1 MLPVNEPD
9 RSLTLDLPDAPGSL
23 RREDGEVTFL
33 SATGPVLLEYAGA
46 GGLRVAGRLHQAA
59 RVRAHTL
66 HQGLLVTAMED
77 NTINIFSGR
86 SQPSR
91 DNMCR

>member
-1 MLPVNEPD
+1 M
-9 RSLTLDLPDAPGSL
+9 TLNLPDAPSSL
-23 RREDGEVTFL
+23 RREDGGVTFL

-46 GGLRVAGRLHQAA
+46 AGLRVGWRLHQAA
-59 RVRAHTL
+59 GVRAHTL

-77 NTINIFSGR
+77 NTINIFSVR
-86 SQPSR
+86 AQPSR

>member
-9 RSLTLDLPDAPGSL
+9 RSLTLNLPDVPSSL
-23 RREDGEVTFL
+23 RREDGGVTFL

-46 GGLRVAGRLHQAA
+46 AGLREVWRLHQAA
-59 RVRAHTL
+59 GVRAHTL

-77 NTINIFSGR
+77 NTINIFSVR
-86 SQPSR
+86 AQPSR
-91 DNMCR
+91 DSICR

>member
-9 RSLTLDLPDAPGSL
+9 RSLTLDLPDAPSSL
-23 RREDGEVTFL
+23 RREDGGVTFL

-46 GGLRVAGRLHQAA
+46 AGLRVGWRLHQAA
-59 RVRAHTL
+59 GVRAHTL

-77 NTINIFSGR
+77 NTINIFSVR
-86 SQPSR
+86 AQPSP

>member
-9 RSLTLDLPDAPGSL
+9 RSLTLNLPDVPSSL
-23 RREDGEVTFL
+23 RREDGGVTFL

-46 GGLRVAGRLHQAA
+46 AGLRVVWRLHQAA
-59 RVRAHTL
+59 RVRAHTF

-77 NTINIFSGR
+77 NTINIFSVR
-86 SQPSR
+86 AQSSR
-91 DNMCR
+91 DSICR

>member
-46 GGLRVAGRLHQAA
+46 AGLRVAGR
-59 RVRAHTL
+59 
-66 HQGLLVTAMED
+66 
-77 NTINIFSGR
+77 
-86 SQPSR
+86 
-91 DNMCR
+91 

>member
-1 MLPVNEPD
+1 M
-9 RSLTLDLPDAPGSL
+9 TLNLPDAPSAL
-23 RREDGEVTFL
+23 RREDGGVTFL

-46 GGLRVAGRLHQAA
+46 AGLRVAWRLHQATG
-59 RVRAHTL
+59 VRAHTL

-77 NTINIFSGR
+77 NTINIFSVR
-86 SQPSR
+86 AQPSR